1 MSIEINFLTS
11 MKALISKNAD
21 IFKNITNYVIL
32 YKYSKYIN

>member
-21 IFKNITNYVIL
+21 IFKNITNYR
-32 YKYSKYIN
+32 KNFKEKNEKS